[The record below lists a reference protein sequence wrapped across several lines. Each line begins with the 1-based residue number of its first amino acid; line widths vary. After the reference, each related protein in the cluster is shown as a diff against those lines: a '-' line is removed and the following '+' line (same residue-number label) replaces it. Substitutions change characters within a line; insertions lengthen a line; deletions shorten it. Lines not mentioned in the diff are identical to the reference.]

1 MQIKLYNSMLER
13 EDTEG
18 AEEAKKAY
26 MAAREESGD
35 TTEVASEEKVSSAL
49 IDKVCISS
57 MHEKSKLVTLC
68 FYWYT
73 IYFSGSL
80 FKVIAFSLTSVGYR

>member
-1 MQIKLYNSMLER
+1 MLER
-13 EDTEG
+13 EDTDG

-49 IDKVCISS
+49 IDKL
-57 MHEKSKLVTLC
+57 EKLKRLNYLG
-68 FYWYT
+68 T
-73 IYFSGSL
+73 ILSDNDLPFPSFLGYGNIL
-80 FKVIAFSLTSVGYR
+80 NTSQHLWK